1 MGHYVQTMSSDK
13 PGVRQD
19 EELESHLNKG
29 QFVVESPSPDLSP
42 CNFVCVFFLN
52 LAFISTIK
60 GPYKANIYAEIANIP
75 AAMSW
80 LTLEMGFFAYSV
92 YRTCI

>member
-1 MGHYVQTMSSDK
+1 MISDK

-19 EELESHLNKG
+19 EELECHLNKG
-29 QFVVESPSPDLSP
+29 QFVVESPLSG
-42 CNFVCVFFLN
+42 FVPLQFCLCFFFKSRVHINHQRTLQDQH
-52 LAFISTIK
+52 
-60 GPYKANIYAEIANIP
+60 PYRNIP

-80 LTLEMGFFAYSV
+80 LTLEMGLFTYSV